1 MIFCVLKRETLWFM
15 VLNAIHPTHATML
28 VLEFIIVYRF
38 ESAECP
44 HRLLN
49 DLMFMRTWKSLTG
62 FDDLPL
68 EKEFEQAANRW
79 PAHSLTLRPHRI
91 WSLRLVRRPHC
102 TLHIVHCTMH
112 MET

>member
-1 MIFCVLKRETLWFM
+1 MILCVLKRETLWFM

-38 ESAECP
+38 ESA
-44 HRLLN
+44 HGLLN
-49 DLMFMRTWKSLTG
+49 FVMFMRTWKSLMG
-62 FDDLPL
+62 FHDLPL
-68 EKEFEQAANRW
+68 EKECEQAANRC

-91 WSLRLVRRPHC
+91 WSPRLVRRSHC